1 MKPHPSPL
9 KGTEVLVNPQALG
22 RGRPPF
28 LERRDLLE
36 IHWSWTVGLHGKN
49 KKALSGAPVENGL
62 ISYRELVQREIILKK
77 PDGSFV
83 SNG

>member
-1 MKPHPSPL
+1 M
-9 KGTEVLVNPQALG
+9 
-22 RGRPPF
+22 
-28 LERRDLLE
+28 
-36 IHWSWTVGLHGKN
+36 GLHGKN

-83 SNG
+83 SNGCL